1 MGDRGCRTQDVPPFH
16 GAWNPRPRSIDRS
29 PTSRVAWRHS
39 RARTTMASIT
49 QSAVLGNVRAFKAAK
64 ATKRYV
70 FVSRASR
77 SFSVGRRR
85 GRRAIDDGAND
96 RERVARS
103 FGRDLDDARRARG
116 ASEGT
121 SEGWFEMREF
131 LFIRD
136 SLPSRARARASSTRR
151 RRRGRGIGS
160 SPRASTFAGDEERR
174 PRAPTR
180 NERATTDDARA
191 TNERQIHQAR
201 RRSRGF
207 ERIRRK
213 GVQGR
218 ALPRRRR
225 RRARAGAWRAFARER
240 YDRDTMMGGLKR
252 VRGDDATRMRG

>member
-1 MGDRGCRTQDVPPFH
+1 
-16 GAWNPRPRSIDRS
+16 
-29 PTSRVAWRHS
+29 
-39 RARTTMASIT
+39 MASIT

-64 ATKRYV
+64 ATKRCV
-70 FVSRASR
+70 CVSRVSRA
-77 SFSVGRRR
+77 FSVGRRR
-85 GRRAIDDGAND
+85 GRRAIDDGATD

-103 FGRDLDDARRARG
+103 IGRDLDDARRARG
-116 ASEGT
+116 ASGGT

-131 LFIRD
+131 LFIRA
-136 SLPSRARARASSTRR
+136 SLPSRARARVVDTASSTRSR
-151 RRRGRGIGS
+151 DRS
-160 SPRASTFAGDEERR
+160 SPRANVRGRREEAAE
-174 PRAPTR
+174 RAPR
-180 NERATTDDARA
+180 NERAKTDDARA

-240 YDRDTMMGGLKR
+240 YDRDTMMGRLKR
-252 VRGDDATRMRG
+252 VRGDDATRVRGRRRERRDG

>member
-1 MGDRGCRTQDVPPFH
+1 MIEGSGLKTYPPPW
-16 GAWNPRPRSIDRS
+16 GIPAPDRS
-29 PTSRVAWRHS
+29 PTSRVVWRHS

-77 SFSVGRRR
+77 SRSVGRRR
-85 GRRAIDDGAND
+85 GRRAIDDRAND

-103 FGRDLDDARRARG
+103 IGSDLDDARRAHG
-116 ASEGT
+116 ASGGT

-131 LFIRD
+131 LFIRA
-136 SLPSRARARASSTRR
+136 SLPSRARARVVDTASSTRSR
-151 RRRGRGIGS
+151 DRS
-160 SPRASTFAGDEERR
+160 SPRANVRGRREEAAE
-174 PRAPTR
+174 RAPR
-180 NERATTDDARA
+180 NERAKTDDARA